1 MKKAPARIAR
11 SIKLSV
17 SKLFI
22 SWRSSSYSTL
32 ALRSL
37 SEVRS
42 MLSVSVILAQK
53 TQVGLSLLCLMS
65 VTAVLQQATS
75 LQVSLGVC
83 SPLRVSCRSSY
94 SLVKRFDVWS
104 CTPALGQQK
113 GALPYTHTILNQ
125 LTGFLIARRETGA
138 CFIRITRDWV
148 RISIY
153 SQLSSSIWANSCKG
167 CSSSCGSCLL

>member
-1 MKKAPARIAR
+1 MKKAPARRAR

-17 SKLFI
+17 SKLSI
-22 SWRSSSYSTL
+22 SWHSSSYFTS

-53 TQVGLSLLCLMS
+53 NSGWV
-65 VTAVLQQATS
+65 VTFMLDIRDGGPTTGYIS
-75 LQVSLGVC
+75 SGFFGGMFP
-83 SPLRVSCRSSY
+83 SP
-94 SLVKRFDVWS
+94 SLVSIFLLTCKRFDAWS

-125 LTGFLIARRETGA
+125 LTGFLIARRETGT
-138 CFIRITRDWV
+138 CFICITRDWV
-148 RISIY
+148 RISIH
-153 SQLSSSIWANSCKG
+153 SQLSSSIWANSDKD
-167 CSSSCGSCLL
+167 CSSSYGSCLL